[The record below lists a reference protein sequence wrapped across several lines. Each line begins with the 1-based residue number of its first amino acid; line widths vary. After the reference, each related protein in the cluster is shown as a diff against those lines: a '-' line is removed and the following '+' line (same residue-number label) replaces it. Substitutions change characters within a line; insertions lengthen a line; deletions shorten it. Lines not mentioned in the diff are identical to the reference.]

1 MCSFF
6 VTLVPTYK
14 KESGDFLKALLI
26 PNFDKENA
34 AEITL
39 RVVSVLRSLNIEVVL
54 SDRFAGLVCG
64 VGACFDEFYHALYES
79 DVLIAIGG
87 DGTIIHAAKHAVEAD
102 KPLLGINVGRLGFM
116 AGLEPGEL
124 DALKGLREQSYEID
138 ERMLL
143 ECVHHGENSVDSYLA
158 LNDIVISNGSLSKI
172 IELDISCDERHI
184 ATYRADGI
192 ILSTPTGSTAYALSA
207 GGPVIEPSINCI
219 SLTPICP
226 HSLLNRTVIFKK
238 NNVLSVKSSKLNLHP
253 IYITVDG
260 QEGVR
265 LFENDRVQIKRSEK
279 TVKLISLKQRSFYEV
294 LSSKFQLNQ
303 SN

>member
-1 MCSFF
+1 M
-6 VTLVPTYK
+6 
-14 KESGDFLKALLI
+14 KALLI
-26 PNFDKENA
+26 PNLDKENA
-34 AEITL
+34 IETTL
-39 RVVSVLRSLNIEVVL
+39 NVVSMLCSLDIEVVL
-54 SDRFAGLVCG
+54 ADRFAEQVSG
-64 VGACFDEFYHALYES
+64 VGASFDEFFHALYES

-87 DGTIIHAAKHAVEAD
+87 DGTIIHAAKHAVEAG

-116 AGLEPGEL
+116 AGLEPSEL
-124 DALKGLREQSYEID
+124 EELKGLKDKSYKIE

-143 ECVHHGENSVDSYLA
+143 ECIHYTANSSESYLA

-172 IELDISCDERHI
+172 IELDVSCDERHI

-238 NNVLSVKSSKLNLHP
+238 NNILSVKCSKLNLHP

-265 LFENDRVQIKRSEK
+265 LFEDDTVLIKRSEK

-294 LSSKFQLNQ
+294 LSSKFLLNP